1 MRGQAF
7 DTFKLMI
14 AAVIAVAILGILLGI
29 LQQIQGPTGDP
40 ITTTRDLMQKA
51 LSNPGTELPSAQKLS
66 FTKGTVFRNTAF
78 RSLFGNVNTPT
89 IYFTCDSTLVDNG
102 LCIYTDSNLEYSLNI
117 LTIDGDFESNIKVCC
132 SAADYETCYVNIGTG
147 NVHNGCK

>member
-89 IYFTCDSTLVDNG
+89 IYFTCDSTLVVNG
-102 LCIYTDSNLEYSLNI
+102 LCIYDGADYSQNI

-132 SAADYETCYVNIGTG
+132 SATTYETCYVNIGTG
-147 NVHNGCK
+147 NVYNGCK